1 MVQQHQRPRDAG
13 QIDLDAYLARID
25 YHGTLDVSVETLQG
39 LHLAH
44 ATSIPFENLDILLGR
59 GISLELDALQAKLV
73 AGRRGGYCFEQ
84 NTLFAAVLEALGF
97 AVTRLAARV
106 RYGSTEIRPRSH
118 MLLCVGAD
126 AESWL
131 ADVGFGGGGLLQ
143 PIHILDEEPIT
154 QFGWTFRVH
163 EEGDLRVLQSL
174 HDDNWFDL
182 YSFTQEPQYPID
194 YVVANHFVATHPHSP
209 FVLRLVVQRTDG
221 MTRWSL
227 RNREFTEEE
236 PRQKTIQALAD
247 DDALL
252 ATLADV
258 FDLHFPAGT
267 RFRYTDGEV
276 VS

>member
-1 MVQQHQRPRDAG
+1 
-13 QIDLDAYLARID
+13 
-25 YHGTLDVSVETLQG
+25 
-39 LHLAH
+39 
-44 ATSIPFENLDILLGR
+44 
-59 GISLELDALQAKLV
+59 
-73 AGRRGGYCFEQ
+73 
-84 NTLFAAVLEALGF
+84 
-97 AVTRLAARV
+97 
-106 RYGSTEIRPRSH
+106 
-118 MLLCVGAD
+118 
-126 AESWL
+126 
-131 ADVGFGGGGLLQ
+131 
-143 PIHILDEEPIT
+143 
-154 QFGWTFRVH
+154 
-163 EEGDLRVLQSL
+163 VLQSL

-236 PRQKTIQALAD
+236 PRRKTIQALAD